1 MAENRRTDG
10 LLPTHIGI
18 IMDGNG
24 RWAQKR
30 GLPRSAGH
38 KQGARVFRNIVR
50 YCREIGIGYL
60 TVYAFSTENWKRPQS
75 EIDAIM
81 DLLRDYLDELE
92 RHGDEQQGVLR
103 FIGDMEPLAED
114 LRLRIAEVQERTAGR
129 EGIVVNIALNYGGRA
144 EIVHAVQ
151 QAVRLSRQG
160 SLAEEA
166 VDEALVDSLMYTVGQ
181 PPVDLD
187 RAPQRGAADLPT
199 SCSGREPMRNLSL
212 WMCFGRISHQAIW
225 IGPLQ
230 NFSSAAGVLEGFH
243 LEAENHHSLCRPMR
257 AGCGAG

>member
-50 YCREIGIGYL
+50 YCRKIGIGYL

-166 VDEALVDSLMYTVGQ
+166 VDEVLVDSLMYTVGQ
-181 PPVDLD
+181 PPVDLIVRPSGEQRISNFLLWQGAYAELVFMDVLWPDFTPGDLD
-187 RAPQRGAADLPT
+187 RAIAEFQRR
-199 SCSGREPMRNLSL
+199 SRR
-212 WMCFGRISHQAIW
+212 FGGIS
-225 IGPLQ
+225 
-230 NFSSAAGVLEGFH
+230 S
-243 LEAENHHSLCRPMR
+243 
-257 AGCGAG
+257 

>member
-38 KQGARVFRNIVR
+38 KQGARMFRNIVR

-166 VDEALVDSLMYTVGQ
+166 VDEALVDSLMYTAGQ
-181 PPVDLD
+181 PPVDLIVRPSGEQRISNFLLWQGAYAELVFMDVLWPDFTPGDLD
-187 RAPQRGAADLPT
+187 RAIAEFRRR
-199 SCSGREPMRNLSL
+199 SRR
-212 WMCFGRISHQAIW
+212 FGGIS
-225 IGPLQ
+225 
-230 NFSSAAGVLEGFH
+230 S
-243 LEAENHHSLCRPMR
+243 
-257 AGCGAG
+257 